1 MALDFCY
8 SSPYCQGMAGKQ
20 ALAYLR
26 VSGLG
31 QVDGDGFERQSQ
43 AVTAY
48 AKHAGLTIVE
58 TYRDEGIS
66 GKKDLEHRPRLAALL
81 DRVQTNGVR
90 IVLVERADRIARDLL
105 ISETILGQLRTRG
118 VKVFDSE
125 GVELTA
131 ADGDATRKLIR
142 QVLGAVAEFDR
153 DVTVQ
158 KLRAARERVRA
169 RDGRCE
175 GRRPYGSTSAEKIV
189 LERVRS
195 LRRYGS
201 PIKGRKLS
209 FAKIAATL
217 NSERVPTRTGSS
229 WQPSTVYGVLE
240 GNELRFK
247 LRRAARLTPIA

>member
-1 MALDFCY
+1 MALDNGRFR
-8 SSPYCQGMAGKQ
+8 PYLQGMAAKQ

-31 QVDGDGFERQSQ
+31 QVEGDGFVRQLQ

-58 TYRDEGIS
+58 TYRDEGVS
-66 GKKDLEHRPRLAALL
+66 GKKDLANRPGLAALL
-81 DRVQTNGVR
+81 DRVQANGVR
-90 IVLVERADRIARDLL
+90 IVLVERADRIARDLI

-118 VKVFDSE
+118 VKCFDAE
-125 GVELTA
+125 GIELTA
-131 ADGDATRKLIR
+131 ADGDSTRKLIR

-158 KLRAARERVRA
+158 KLMAARERVRA

-175 GRRPYGSTSAEKIV
+175 GRKPYGSTPAEKVV

-201 PIKGRKLS
+201 PIRGRRLS
-209 FAKIAATL
+209 YAKIADVL
-217 NSERVPTRTGSS
+217 NAEGVPTRTGST
-229 WQPSTVYGVLE
+229 WQPSTVYGILE
-240 GNELRFK
+240 GNEIRFK
-247 LRRAARLTPIA
+247 LRRAARQTAA